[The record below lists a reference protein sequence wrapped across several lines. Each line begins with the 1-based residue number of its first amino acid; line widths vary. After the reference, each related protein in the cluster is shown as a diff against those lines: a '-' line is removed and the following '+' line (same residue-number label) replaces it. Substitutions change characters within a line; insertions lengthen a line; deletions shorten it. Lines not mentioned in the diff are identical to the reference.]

1 MELNLPFEECNHLA
15 NLALLDIATVQNLR
29 LLKYKASLQNT
40 EKPRTFNS
48 LGIVIEENQSSVSS
62 KYFFRMF
69 SGMAS
74 FVLYKRMAVFTL
86 VQWPVSSHHCR

>member
-1 MELNLPFEECNHLA
+1 MKINLPFEVCNYLA
-15 NLALLDIATVQNLR
+15 NLALLDMATVKELR
-29 LLKYKASLQNT
+29 LLKYEVSFRKPG
-40 EKPRTFNS
+40 KPRTFNK
-48 LGIVIEENQSSVSS
+48 LRFMMEENHSSVSS